1 VHLSSG
7 QILFADPTSS
17 WGPENLPNL
26 PPTTLSIGVEGRI
39 EDANVKSIRLTNA
52 IKYEPYEHISLY
64 PQLKKTLQI
73 SQDGLI
79 TYSEPKVGLVNT
91 SCDTFSKGVNGFETS
106 TIGGANILDVLSGAP
121 DTLTNAIGKLD
132 AWITN
137 AFLQQPP
144 TVQPVLSETNSL
156 FSGIQWLNFDTYK
169 ILDKSVPY
177 VTGIILI
184 IGDPSGPDYCTLE
197 ITDPQ
202 YFPYK
207 TFKDGKSPHNYPL
220 VRLRVFTDFFVNSGT
235 VVYTKRVLASNCIR
249 IVTESGRCTIPAV
262 GKVLSIENTD
272 GLNSYTTLSIYLPG
286 LQDTKDRPLPIRIAY
301 MNHTEGEVNVAQSTI
316 TQTSTGGPS
325 EPHTEIIVDNNAMN
339 LRITRPNYS
348 DSNANITSPFFSS
361 YTIRYGF
368 KQMNAVR
375 EGVGFMYGITDPLQT
390 PAALTGYID
399 NISYDVK
406 YTQPIQTIDLLG
418 RSASRIIPGIV
429 WDANLLAVNFA
440 HIKGPEINLANI
452 STMFPANNIQTIS
465 QAYLNATNTDISY
478 AQNSSLMKLV
488 YSDGWHTS
496 VPVSNDVM
504 FISTPTRLNLQLA
517 NTVQWNDSSYPG
529 DRGAMK
535 MRSFYTNI
543 DNHRINT
550 NVLIINS
557 VNNDFILNT
566 TINTIEPSS
575 MLTTT
580 VLETQNALTSQKYF
594 YKANHSYSQVVS
606 TISTMTQSIQ
616 LDFTNRIIPV
626 SSPIREQV
634 LSSHAYLY
642 QVEPANP
649 YEFSGAVYTSTCT
662 STIQISGLYTPSI
675 NSQFNVDIYGMNFAN
690 NYSYSNIAE
699 GALYMGDD
707 QVGPYKYLTSN
718 IHIYNGTTPVTSL
731 PLPQNTSLHISSV
744 KFNMSQRMYQ
754 DPNEPREFNIRA
766 YPISANPVYVQTAY
780 QTSYSTCMFI
790 DTVSAVTYSSFT
802 NRYSPNGKRIVSL
815 LPRLEA
821 PGSSRNMNDSVD
833 NATGVVA
840 QGLNTTISSFVGIDA
855 GNNVFIS
862 SFVDYNHTS
871 SLSGIYT
878 DMYSR
883 ELLYTNGKFMHPGG
897 HNFSIF
903 KASMLLGE
911 TTFAYPDFTY
921 DMANDIN
928 GGYRYASFIYET
940 PPLVAASLQFLYVKV
955 INASYVSTIGTLR
968 SNNFFPESTVHADFM
983 THMKVRMHAKIIGT
997 YQVAATEKW
1006 ETAWL
1011 NCLREGNAANMIGS
1025 TDDDKL
1031 YDTGAAKVI
1040 LTPTTPIASSRNVE
1054 YKVQFSSKQY
1064 TKLAAI
1070 VRIGIALDG
1079 SSYNGDPLTF
1089 DSIQI
1094 RFGNT

>member
-7 QILFADPTSS
+7 QILFADPTRS
-17 WGPENLPNL
+17 WGPENLPDL

-39 EDANVKSIRLTNA
+39 EDANVTSIRLTNA

-64 PQLKKTLQI
+64 PQLKKALQI

-79 TYSEPKVGLVNT
+79 TYSEPKVGFVNT
-91 SCDTFSKGVNGFETS
+91 SSVTFSKEVTRFETS

-184 IGDPSGPDYCTLE
+184 IGDPTGSDYCTLE

-220 VRLRVFTDFFVNSGT
+220 VRLRVFTDFFINSGT
-235 VVYTKRVLASNCIR
+235 VVYTKRTLASNCIR
-249 IVTESGRCTIPAV
+249 IVAESGKCTIPAI
-262 GKVLSIENTD
+262 GRVLSIDNTD
-272 GLNSYTTLSIYLPG
+272 GVNSHTTLSIYLPG
-286 LQDTKDRPLPIRIAY
+286 LHDTKDTPLPIRIAY
-301 MNHTEGEVNVAQSTI
+301 MNHTEGDVNVAQSAI
-316 TQTSTGGPS
+316 TQTSTGSPS
-325 EPHTEIIVDNNAMN
+325 APQAVIVADISGMRLIIQK
-339 LRITRPNYS
+339 PEYS
-348 DSNANITSPFFSS
+348 DIDAQITSPFFST
-361 YTIRYGF
+361 YTIRYAF

-375 EGVGFMYGITDPLQT
+375 DGVGFMYGINNPLET

-399 NISYDVK
+399 NISFNVK
-406 YTQPIQTIDLLG
+406 YTKEMQEVNLLG
-418 RSASRIIPGIV
+418 YNASHLTPGIV
-429 WDANLLAVNFA
+429 WDVGLLATNFA
-440 HIKGPEINLANI
+440 HIKGPEINLANV
-452 STMFPANNIQTIS
+452 STMFPANNIPNIS
-465 QAYLNATNTDISY
+465 QTYLNATNTDISF
-478 AQNSSLMKLV
+478 AQDRNLMKLV
-488 YSDGWHTS
+488 YSDGWYTS
-496 VPVSNDVM
+496 VPVPNDVM
-504 FISTPTRLNLQLA
+504 FISTPTTLNLQLA
-517 NTVQWNDSSYPG
+517 SAVQWNDTSYPG
-529 DRGAMK
+529 DRGTMK
-535 MRSFYTNI
+535 LRSFYTNT

-550 NVLIINS
+550 NVLSIDS
-557 VNNDFILNT
+557 VNNIDFILNSA
-566 TINTIEPSS
+566 INTIEPSS
-575 MLTTT
+575 MLSTS
-580 VLETQNALTSQKYF
+580 VLETQNAPTSQKYF
-594 YKANHSYSQVVS
+594 YKANHSCSQVVS
-606 TISTMTQSIQ
+606 TISTAIQSIQ

-634 LSSHAYLY
+634 LSSPAYLY

-649 YEFSGAVYTSTCT
+649 YEFLGAVYASTCT
-662 STIQISGLYTPSI
+662 STIQISGLYTPSV
-675 NSQFNVDIYGMNFAN
+675 NSQFSVDIYGKNFAN
-690 NYSYSNIAE
+690 YYSHSNVAE

-707 QVGPYKYLTSN
+707 LVGPYKYITSN
-718 IHIYNGTTPVTSL
+718 MHIYNGITPVTSL
-731 PLPQNTSLHISSV
+731 PLPQNTPLHISSV
-744 KFNMSQRMYQ
+744 KFNMDPHMYQ

-766 YPISANPVYVQTAY
+766 FPISPNPVYVQTTY
-780 QTSYSTCMFI
+780 LTSYSTSMFI

-802 NRYSPNGKRIVSL
+802 NQYSPKGKRIVSL

-821 PGSSRNMNDSVD
+821 QGLLYDMNDSM
-833 NATGVVA
+833 NSITGVVA
-840 QGLNTTISSFVGIDA
+840 QGLNTTISSFIGIDA
-855 GNNVFIS
+855 DKNVYIS

-903 KASMLLGE
+903 KGGMLGK
-911 TTFAYPDFTY
+911 TSFVYPDFTY
-921 DMANDIN
+921 DMTHDVN

-940 PPLVAASLQFLYVKV
+940 PPFVAASLQFLYVKV
-955 INASYVSTIGTLR
+955 INASYVNTISNIR
-968 SNNFFPESTVHADFM
+968 EDNNFFPDSTVQSDFM
-983 THMKVRMHAKIIGT
+983 KYMKVRMHAKIIGT
-997 YQVAATEKW
+997 YNIGTIVKF

-1011 NCLREGNAANMIGS
+1011 NCLRQGNVGNMNGP
-1025 TDDDKL
+1025 TYDDQV
-1031 YDTGAAKVI
+1031 YDTGAAKT
-1040 LTPTTPIASSRNVE
+1040 LTATSIASSRDVE
-1054 YKVQFSSKQY
+1054 YKVQFSSKEY
-1064 TKLAAI
+1064 TKLAVI

-1079 SSYNGDPLTF
+1079 STYNGDPLTF
-1089 DSIQI
+1089 DSIQT